1 MALSPGTLTRM
12 VVATLVGL
20 LPVAGC
26 EGRELDDARLVST
39 LRAQLDRQGVRADDL
54 SCPDLPA
61 QVGSSVR
68 CTFTVDGQPVDA
80 VATVSSVDGA
90 TVTYD
95 VRWDLGQGRTWSY
108 RTEAALRRGA
118 GGDGPDWVLTW
129 APTVVHPQLAARQRF
144 ALSTTPAEPARCAR
158 GKERVGRGASA
169 SRAWCATPAS
179 CRPVRS

>member
-95 VRWDLGQGRTWSY
+95 VRTEARPVARDVLERSVARTLATAGAPAGTATCSGDLPAQVGAVVTCTLTGADGAGAWTVRTTSVTGGKIDYTIEQAGRT
-108 RTEAALRRGA
+108 
-118 GGDGPDWVLTW
+118 
-129 APTVVHPQLAARQRF
+129 
-144 ALSTTPAEPARCAR
+144 
-158 GKERVGRGASA
+158 
-169 SRAWCATPAS
+169 
-179 CRPVRS
+179 